1 MPSSMAS
8 TLTVPVGMM
17 ASGTSLPARPLMVS
31 LTVPS
36 PPTAQTMSNPALT
49 ASRARRLASPG
60 SVVSSS
66 STT

>member
-1 MPSSMAS
+1 MPSSIAS

-17 ASGTSLPARPLMVS
+17 ASGTSLLASPLMVS

-49 ASRARRLASPG
+49 ASRASRVASPG
-60 SVVSSS
+60 SAVCSS
-66 STT
+66 STA